1 MSDKLNP
8 EIWKG
13 MSPEAQAA
21 YAERNALAWR
31 IVRSVL
37 PGAGG
42 GVDDYEPKVTD
53 TIERLRADLAHQ
65 VQLASKINTQYMST
79 LIELARYK
87 AVAEAARAYREW
99 VRSIYKDEP
108 TFHFAPL
115 KQAMFDAVDA
125 LDSPG
130 GGGAHD

>member
-1 MSDKLNP
+1 MPVGGNAQCSRRREGEAMRDIMERRCQVTHNP
-8 EIWKG
+8 CGTDTW
-13 MSPEAQAA
+13 EAHTPCRCRACQA
-21 YAERNALAWR
+21 YLM
-31 IVRSVL
+31 
-37 PGAGG
+37 
-42 GVDDYEPKVTD
+42 D
-53 TIERLRADLAHQ
+53 TIERLRADLA
-65 VQLASKINTQYMST
+65 
-79 LIELARYK
+79 RYR